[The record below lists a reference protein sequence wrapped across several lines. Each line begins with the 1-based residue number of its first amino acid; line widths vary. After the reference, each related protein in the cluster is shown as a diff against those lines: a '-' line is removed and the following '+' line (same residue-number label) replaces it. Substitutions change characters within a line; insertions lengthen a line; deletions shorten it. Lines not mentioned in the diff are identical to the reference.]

1 MSWEII
7 RIGFTKDVY
16 CNIKF
21 DKYDLVQCASACEDL
36 TQNTVVKC
44 LSTKFTSD
52 LAQTISLMKILFQNK
67 NQNSKVYELQRK
79 TVTLWSENNTPTF
92 HPNFFYM
99 NDVHYKIFNMENLT
113 ATQLMWSSVRSWVSY
128 NHWILWRLNSFWIL
142 RVPIFPTTSK
152 HNIHDVSMHIYIHCN
167 LYPWKHSNLYP
178 WN

>member
-1 MSWEII
+1 MTWYNVLQ
-7 RIGFTKDVY
+7 RVKT
-16 CNIKF
+16 
-21 DKYDLVQCASACEDL
+21 LHRTLLWSAYPRNL
-36 TQNTVVKC
+36 PLIWHKQ
-44 LSTKFTSD
+44 
-52 LAQTISLMKILFQNK
+52 SLMKILFQNK